1 MLAIEQEGSIV
12 VCVSPL
18 TSLMMDQK
26 AKFSPKG
33 IVTEFV
39 GEEQTDDSA
48 IKKVL
53 RGAVQLLYISPESL
67 VCNPM
72 FRNMILSPVYKE
84 KMIALVIDEVH
95 CVKSW
100 YVIKTFLHHF
110 TFTVFRGD
118 SFRKAYTHLGDI
130 RSLLPSGVN
139 VMALTATATSDT
151 YKIVCQRLS
160 LMDPVIIG
168 CPPNRQNIMYEVQ
181 PLVDMD
187 TFSSTVARDIKT
199 HGLEYPKTIVF
210 LRRYTDYAAL
220 YQSLKRK
227 LNGHITFPPNYPV
240 LQQFAVLLMYTR
252 ASKVGMKEKVLTSFC
267 DPKGRLRIVL
277 ATTAFGM
284 GVDCTDVRVIYHWGP
299 PASLEEYM
307 QKSG

>member
-1 MLAIEQEGSIV
+1 MIDTKMCVKFLNIIIMLAIEQEGSIV

-48 IKKVL
+48 IEKVL
-53 RGAVQLLYISPESL
+53 HGAVQLLYISPESL

-110 TFTVFRGD
+110 IFTVFRGD
-118 SFRKAYTHLGDI
+118 SFRKAYAHLGDI

-168 CPPNRQNIMYEVQ
+168 CPPNQQNIMYEVQ

-187 TFSSTVARDIKT
+187 LFSSTVPRDTKT
-199 HGLEYPKTIVF
+199 LGLEYPKTIVF
-210 LRRYTDYAAL
+210 L
-220 YQSLKRK
+220 
-227 LNGHITFPPNYPV
+227 
-240 LQQFAVLLMYTR
+240 
-252 ASKVGMKEKVLTSFC
+252 
-267 DPKGRLRIVL
+267 
-277 ATTAFGM
+277 
-284 GVDCTDVRVIYHWGP
+284 
-299 PASLEEYM
+299 
-307 QKSG
+307 